1 METKKSVI
9 IFIHSANFP
18 AVQTQNRNQACTYKY
33 PWASWHVWL
42 SEVSRICDEDQVL
55 LVDPESHLYGAHHPA
70 GHPRQPPRHLG
81 HPLPHALL
89 HVIHVGGLE
98 RRRLFGCWC
107 PHCVS
112 QIPSW
117 MMEMEMLSPGS
128 LSRSSGSASCR
139 RPPPSLC
146 WSTCRSWCCCCP
158 GTCTASRYH
167 SDVWRHLQYLWRY
180 YRDRLASRSLLDS
193 PPKNMS
199 ELMDLALPNL
209 LTASELLELG
219 PEDTGAG
226 ERLGLSMYNI
236 TIFNPSSRL
245 PT

>member
-1 METKKSVI
+1 MELITPLAIPDSL
-9 IFIHSANFP
+9 P
-18 AVQTQNRNQACTYKY
+18 ATLVTPCLT
-33 PWASWHVWL
+33 L
-42 SEVSRICDEDQVL
+42 SFTS
-55 LVDPESHLYGAHHPA
+55 SMSGAW
-70 GHPRQPPRHLG
+70 
-81 HPLPHALL
+81 
-89 HVIHVGGLE
+89 
-98 RRRLFGCWC
+98 RRSFGCWC

-112 QIPSW
+112 QIQ
-117 MMEMEMLSPGS
+117 MMEMLSPGS

-167 SDVWRHLQYLWRY
+167 RDVWRHLHDMWRY

-226 ERLGLSMYNI
+226 ERLGLSRYI
-236 TIFNPSSRL
+236 IIISNPSSRL

>member
-1 METKKSVI
+1 MKTKFCWLTPSLTCMELITPLAIPDSL
-9 IFIHSANFP
+9 P
-18 AVQTQNRNQACTYKY
+18 ATLVTPCLT
-33 PWASWHVWL
+33 L
-42 SEVSRICDEDQVL
+42 SFTS
-55 LVDPESHLYGAHHPA
+55 SMSGAW
-70 GHPRQPPRHLG
+70 
-81 HPLPHALL
+81 
-89 HVIHVGGLE
+89 
-98 RRRLFGCWC
+98 RRSFGCWC

-167 SDVWRHLQYLWRY
+167 SDVWRHLQYVWRY

-236 TIFNPSSRL
+236 TIFNPSSQL